1 MKVWIDEDLCTGD
14 GLCIQDVPRVFDWGD
29 DDLAYVKGDAGI
41 LGPRDLATVPAE
53 FEDRVV
59 DAAIRCPGQC
69 IFIEEHDEIPYTPES
84 EGTRPRLR

>member
-1 MKVWIDEDLCTGD
+1 MKVWIDDTLCTGD

-29 DDLAYVKGDAGI
+29 DDLAYVKGESGI
-41 LGPRDLATVPAE
+41 LGARDLATVDPE

-69 IFIEEHDEIPYTPES
+69 IFIEDHEEIPYTPES
-84 EGTRPRLR
+84 EGTRPRVR